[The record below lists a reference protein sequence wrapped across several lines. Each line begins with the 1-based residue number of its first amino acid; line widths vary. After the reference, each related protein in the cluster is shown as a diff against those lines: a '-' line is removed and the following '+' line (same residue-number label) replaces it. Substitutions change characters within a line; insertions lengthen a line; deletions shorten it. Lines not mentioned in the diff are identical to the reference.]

1 MRIEIEHRL
10 DVARE
15 RIFAVVADPARR
27 AEWQDSTSDV
37 RVLTPGPAGLGTRW
51 TETQRGVGH
60 AEVEVVGFEPPARWS
75 EEGTADGGGA
85 TVTIVLH
92 PDGGTATRVAVTVD
106 LKLRGARRLMGAAIA
121 PIIRSQVPRD
131 LDRLADLARR
141 EG

>member
-10 DVARE
+10 DVAPE
-15 RIFAVVADPARR
+15 RVFAVVSDPARR
-27 AEWQDSTSDV
+27 AEWQDNTRDV

-60 AEVEVVGFEPPARWS
+60 TEVEVVAFDPPTTWS
-75 EEGTADGGGA
+75 EAGTADGGGA

-92 PDGGTATRVAVTVD
+92 PDGAEATRVAVTVD
-106 LKLRGARRLMGAAIA
+106 LRLRGARRLMGAAIA

>member
-1 MRIEIEHRL
+1 MRIDIEHRV
-10 DVARE
+10 DVTPE
-15 RIFAVVADPARR
+15 RVFAVVSDPARR
-27 AEWQDSTSDV
+27 GEWQDNTTDV

-60 AEVEVVGFEPPARWS
+60 AEVEVVGFEPPTRWS
-75 EEGTADGGGA
+75 EAGTADGGGA

-92 PDGGTATRVAVTVD
+92 PDGETATHVAVTVD

-121 PIIRSQVPRD
+121 PIIRGQVPRD

-141 EG
+141 ED